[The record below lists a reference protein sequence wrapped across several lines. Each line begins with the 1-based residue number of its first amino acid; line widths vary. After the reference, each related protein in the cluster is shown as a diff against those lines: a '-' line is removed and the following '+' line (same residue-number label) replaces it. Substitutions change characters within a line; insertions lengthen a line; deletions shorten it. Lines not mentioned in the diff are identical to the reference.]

1 MLYIYLLISF
11 VIVLFIYNTLNLVE
25 GMTNKDENLEYIK
38 TIESKINVIK
48 GEINKVDRKVT
59 KIKTQ
64 VDEDRK
70 KIEEANANNT
80 AVADDFGNET
90 DKLGDIPSAD

>member
-1 MLYIYLLISF
+1 MS
-11 VIVLFIYNTLNLVE
+11 
-25 GMTNKDENLEYIK
+25 NKDENLEYIK

-80 AVADDFGNET
+80 AVADNLSNESSE
-90 DKLGDIPSAD
+90 LGDIPSAD

>member
-59 KIKTQ
+59 KIKTP
-64 VDEDRK
+64 VDEDSTP
-70 KIEEANANNT
+70 IEEAHANNT
-80 AVADDFGNET
+80 AVADNVGNET
-90 DKLGDIPSAD
+90 DKLGDIPSSD